1 MAVKAREMDVRQDV
15 EIHGKENEENLEDLL
30 VSSLFYQYRSN
41 SLEGTDRFELLVTR
55 TDDSEAPLDSTPHVR
70 SFCVH

>member
-30 VSSLFYQYRSN
+30 VGSLFYWYRSN
-41 SLEGTDRFELLVTR
+41 TLR
-55 TDDSEAPLDSTPHVR
+55 
-70 SFCVH
+70 